1 MLPEPRS
8 VGGGVR
14 PVGIGRVL
22 SSPCSGVCVSPS
34 PSPGPTP
41 PDEIPFPNADPDGG
55 ADEDEDEDGKRA
67 FDNLRG
73 VVLEPL
79 AGCLL

>member
-1 MLPEPRS
+1 MLPEPQS

-22 SSPCSGVCVSPS
+22 SSPCPSVCVSPS
-34 PSPGPTP
+34 PPAA
-41 PDEIPFPNADPDGG
+41 DNPFPNVDDGV
-55 ADEDEDEDGKRA
+55 DEDEDGTRA

-73 VVLEPL
+73 VVLDPL
-79 AGCLL
+79 AGCLPVF